1 MTLYCTRRG
10 VTGLSPHRLGALSR
24 GAHRQPPMTPVNH
37 GATDLLTWTA
47 LLKHRT
53 GALEPG
59 SQRLQ
64 GTGTDDASTRAPHWP
79 TRPSLPGLVR
89 GRVPGEARPAPGCQR
104 GTGARGPGRDTLGM
118 GEVRGSSTSGPM
130 GLSLDAAMGALP
142 AVGNPPSALAPAP
155 CPSAAPTE
163 AGAVGAAWERELP
176 AKHVRMREGCRRDTL
191 QEQKAS
197 SSASQRP
204 GMSFNPSAHMSTFR
218 GLPFLP
224 AAPVPTHQLFWEPP
238 LAPRMTAPISQGNP
252 LVLSAYPGPPY
263 VPGLSTFEQH
273 GPQLRPEGPPH
284 IQNIAH
290 TQAPLNYRAPG
301 AFCGGVE
308 NPSPFLT
315 APSALRTTVPT
326 SDCRGIQNH
335 GGNCHLGLSPPAPP
349 PFTDL
354 APIVFPM
361 HACQWPGT
369 EYGEGALPTFQAT
382 VPPDDSSE
390 PQSNYED
397 FRHSQH
403 FKTLVH
409 RHLPQT
415 PDVEALSCFLVP
427 VPRSLSELEPTITME
442 ETLWKG
448 LQEWQHTSN
457 FDRMAFYE
465 TAEKYMEFEAAG
477 EMEDPRMQLSGVFQ
491 CQPPSVSLRR
501 DFPRP
506 PAPKAVQQPVCNSRK
521 TTPKAQ
527 CAHSVPA
534 KRKAPETKM
543 CETKAPEEIPPEAI
557 QELMDIMDE
566 LVGPTNFATWEPF
579 HLSIEEIA
587 ANLGE
592 EGLDHQPMEDDL
604 YPDPSLLSYID
615 EGFVNKMETMINPH
629 FLEELLSSEPYLN
642 IVDLTKQLEQE
653 EGLIPNQDSRASEA
667 PASQGAEK
675 RKHCSDQG
683 VSTQNWP
690 PEVTSQD
697 VKRRRATEPELLGPK
712 DTAILPSCQVSPS
725 LGAIQSNH
733 PPQNGRSSFLNLRGK
748 GVGGHRGATS
758 SGGPHGTANGCS
770 VDDGLQCLD
779 FLQVSQ
785 HRLLPWA
792 LCQSQGPH
800 MEPLCSGDQ
809 APQAPPSQTGSLL
822 PHPPP
827 AAMSKKSALTGRS
840 HNTEKMPR
848 PRAPL
853 EVTGGKDLH
862 LKQVRTS
869 QPQKRK
875 CKAPGNSKKKRRLY
889 GQ

>member
-1 MTLYCTRRG
+1 MT
-10 VTGLSPHRLGALSR
+10 VTTSSDTNRSHGPADLDRASQAPHRCPGARLPKAARDTDR
-24 GAHRQPPMTPVNH
+24 GRLDK
-37 GATDLLTWTA
+37 GASLANAPLTSGP
-47 LLKHRT
+47 
-53 GALEPG
+53 GAG
-59 SQRLQ
+59 
-64 GTGTDDASTRAPHWP
+64 
-79 TRPSLPGLVR
+79 

-142 AVGNPPSALAPAP
+142 AVGNPPTARACALPLWSPNGSWSCWGSLGARASSQARAHARGLQEGHP
-155 CPSAAPTE
+155 
-163 AGAVGAAWERELP
+163 AGAE
-176 AKHVRMREGCRRDTL
+176 T
-191 QEQKAS
+191 
-197 SSASQRP
+197 SASQKP
-204 GMSFNPSAHMSTFR
+204 GKIFNPSAHMSTFR

-238 LAPRMTAPISQGNP
+238 LPPWVTAPISQGNP

-263 VPGLSTFEQH
+263 VPGLSTFEQR

-290 TQAPLNYRAPG
+290 TQAPLNCRAPG

-369 EYGEGALPTFQAT
+369 EYGEGAVPTFQAT

-415 PDVEALSCFLVP
+415 PDVEALSCFLIP

-543 CETKAPEEIPPEAI
+543 CETRAPEEIPPEAI

-653 EGLIPNQDSRASEA
+653 EGLIPSQDSRASEA

-733 PPQNGRSSFLNLRGK
+733 PPQNCRSSFLNLGGK

-779 FLQVSQ
+779 FLLVSQ
-785 HRLLPWA
+785 HNLLPWA

-800 MEPLCSGDQ
+800 IKPLSSGDQ
-809 APQAPPSQTGSLL
+809 APQAPPAQTGSLL

-840 HNTEKMPR
+840 QVEKMPGSR
-848 PRAPL
+848 PLL